1 MNNKEKSL
9 KSTKIEHAEIDIL
22 ASISKLISS
31 TNEDGKKFEEI
42 FKLLSRLVPF
52 ESASLFIF
60 DEEKEILKQVGKFN
74 GGVDLVQNFSFG
86 KGMGLSAFVAEEK
99 RPILLPNLH
108 DGPRF
113 AEGTLK
119 SFLSIPMIVHEK
131 LVGVLNFGHS
141 SAEKFDESHI
151 EYLEIVAAQLAGI
164 ILQIMYTEKLE
175 EKNKKLEEMNESLT
189 NAQEKLIDAEKM
201 ATLGHVTAGI
211 NHEINNP
218 LAVISGH
225 LQLLEME
232 SDSISK
238 SVFSRLK
245 IVMKEVDRISHI
257 LKNLQKVKKIVL
269 ANYTNDGVHMLDI
282 NKSIVS

>member
-1 MNNKEKSL
+1 MKS
-9 KSTKIEHAEIDIL
+9 KEIDHIEREIL
-22 ASISKLISS
+22 SSISKLISS

-42 FKLLSRLVPF
+42 FNLLSRVVPF

-60 DEEKEILKQVGKFN
+60 EEENEVLKQVSEFN
-74 GGVDLVQNFSFG
+74 GGVDLIQNFSFG

-119 SFLSIPMIVHEK
+119 SFLSIPMVVHEK
-131 LVGVLNFGHS
+131 LTGVLNFGHS
-141 SAEKFDESHI
+141 IPEKFNKSHI

-164 ILQIMYTEKLE
+164 ILQVKYTDKLE
-175 EKNKKLEEMNESLT
+175 ENNRKLEEMNESLI
-189 NAQEKLIDAEKM
+189 NAQEKLVEAEKM

-225 LQLLEME
+225 LQLLEIDPDGISE
-232 SDSISK
+232 SVIK
-238 SVFSRLK
+238 RLK
-245 IVMKEVDRISHI
+245 IIMKEVERISDI

-282 NKSIVS
+282 NKSIIA

>member
-1 MNNKEKSL
+1 MKS
-9 KSTKIEHAEIDIL
+9 KEIDHVEINIL
-22 ASISKLISS
+22 SSISKLIVS
-31 TNEDGKKFEEI
+31 TNEDGNKFEEI
-42 FKLLSRLVPF
+42 FNLLSRLVPF
-52 ESASLFIF
+52 ESASLFMY
-60 DEEKEILKQVGKFN
+60 EEKTEELKQVGEFN

-113 AEGTLK
+113 AKGTLK

-131 LVGVLNFGHS
+131 LAGVLNFGHS
-141 SAEKFDESHI
+141 LPEKFDKSHI

-164 ILQIMYTEKLE
+164 ILQVKYTEKLE
-175 EKNKKLEEMNESLT
+175 ENNEKLEEMNKSLT
-189 NAQEKLIDAEKM
+189 NAQEKLVESEKM

-225 LQLLEME
+225 LQLLEIEPDGISE
-232 SDSISK
+232 SVIN
-238 SVFSRLK
+238 RLK
-245 IVMKEVDRISHI
+245 IVMNEVDRISDI

-282 NKSIVS
+282 NKSILS